1 MFKPN
6 VVRSPS
12 QWRDPRHR
20 QGLAGELAAA
30 RHFESLGWT
39 VLAHRFRFGHHDL
52 DLIVRREGLVAF
64 VEVKARRS
72 AAFGSGAEA
81 VGWQKRA
88 ILRLIAGVW
97 IAREGRPEERYRFDL
112 AVVTWPG
119 GGVFPHV
126 SHIEDAW
133 RDG

>member
-1 MFKPN
+1 MKPN
-6 VVRSPS
+6 VLRPPS

-20 QGLAGELAAA
+20 EGLAGELAAA
-30 RHFESLGWT
+30 RYLESLGWT
-39 VLAHRFRFGHHDL
+39 ILAHRFRFGRHDL
-52 DLIVRREGLVAF
+52 DLIARNADLVAF

-72 AAFGSGAEA
+72 TSFGSGAAA

-88 ILRLIAGVW
+88 ILRVVAGVW
-97 IAREGRPEERYRFDL
+97 IAREGRAGERYRFDL

-119 GGVFPHV
+119 RGSFPQV